1 MYRKY
6 LPWYMEQNSDKTT
19 IKKHTNP
26 HFSTPKITLLNWN
39 VHKNNHHYQWLHDFE
54 HILSHYKPDIIS
66 FQEYQTMGK
75 RSIIDKQ
82 DDFAYGFFPNIAYK
96 QYHYGLLTASKADI
110 YTCKSLFTHA
120 VEPLIKTPK
129 VSFITQHRLYDKS
142 DLHLINVHMINF
154 VKIQKFIAQV
164 KQIEQLCHE
173 KEGALILTG
182 DFNTWSK
189 QRMRILE
196 NMTTSVGLKLTTFEK
211 PYHKKPLLSY
221 PLDHIF
227 YRGLKLT
234 ESRILKDIKTSDHKP
249 MIASF
254 ELLS

>member
-6 LPWYMEQNSDKTT
+6 LPWYIEKNSDKTS
-19 IKKHTNP
+19 IKRHPTP
-26 HFSTPKITLLNWN
+26 HFNTAKITLLNWN
-39 VHKNNHHYQWLHDFE
+39 VHKNNHHYKWLHDFE
-54 HILSHYKPDIIS
+54 YILSHYKPDIIS

-96 QYHYGLLTASKADI
+96 QHHYGLLTASKADI
-110 YTCKSLFTHA
+110 YDFKSLFSHD

-129 VSFITQHRLYDKS
+129 VSFISQHRLLDGS
-142 DLHLINVHMINF
+142 NLHLINVHMINF
-154 VKIQKFIAQV
+154 VKIQKFIAQI
-164 KQIEQLCHE
+164 KQIEQVCHE

-196 NMTTSVGLKLTTFEK
+196 NMTESAGLQLATFDA
-211 PYHKKPLLSY
+211 PHHKKPLLSN

-227 YRGLKLT
+227 YRGLKL
-234 ESRILKDIKTSDHKP
+234 SKSIVLKEIKTSDHKP
-249 MIASF
+249 MIAVF
-254 ELLS
+254 EPLS